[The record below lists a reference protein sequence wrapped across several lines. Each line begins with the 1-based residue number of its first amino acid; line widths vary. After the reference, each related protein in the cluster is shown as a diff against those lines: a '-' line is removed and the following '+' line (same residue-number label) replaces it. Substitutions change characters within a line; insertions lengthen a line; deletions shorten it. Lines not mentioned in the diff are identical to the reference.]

1 MTDAPSHLS
10 ESPSPD
16 PMIWL
21 GGLLSIAAGVALFV
35 AIQPGP
41 SDEAPDDAAPTGP
54 SMDEAPHPLAFP
66 PLPANPQTLEGARA
80 DKYGE
85 ARQTLEQNAE
95 AAEVQQKLID
105 LVREANRKQFSAG
118 ESGSDEERKR
128 LSRRISVAA
137 NEVIRHLSYDTF
149 PAAGRPVY
157 TACRRGL
164 AALLEAV
171 RSGDIDFGAAET
183 EAPASDFDT
192 YRSNCGML
200 LPVLSNRGLVL
211 ENGEW
216 AEPVEQSKTIFSVL
230 QRVRW
235 AHMTHDRRPFL
246 LQLTPEERALYL
258 RWRIESPRAFSMVDR
273 QHFLSQ
279 LAADKGLLPDYD
291 VQLAWARLEW
301 AAGRADAAEKRLED
315 ALDGA
320 TPEARERYRRAL
332 DWLSSHEAKPS
343 NEDG

>member
-41 SDEAPDDAAPTGP
+41 SEDAPDDAPPTDP
-54 SMDEAPHPLAFP
+54 SMAEAPHPLAFP
-66 PLPANPQTLEGARA
+66 PLPANPEMLERARA

-105 LVREANRKQFSAG
+105 LVRQANRTQFTAG
-118 ESGSDEERKR
+118 DEESDGDRKA

-137 NEVIRHLSYDTF
+137 NEVIRFLSYDTF

-157 TACRRGL
+157 EACRQGL
-164 AALLEAV
+164 AELLEAV
-171 RSGDIDFGAAET
+171 RAGDIDVSVAET
-183 EAPASDFDT
+183 KPPDSDFET
-192 YRSNCGML
+192 YRANCGML

-211 ENGEW
+211 ESGEW
-216 AEPVEQSKTIFSVL
+216 AQPVEQSKAIFSVL

-273 QHFLSQ
+273 QQFLSQ

-301 AAGRADAAEKRLED
+301 AAGRADAAAKRLND

-320 TPEARERYRRAL
+320 TPEARDRYRRAL